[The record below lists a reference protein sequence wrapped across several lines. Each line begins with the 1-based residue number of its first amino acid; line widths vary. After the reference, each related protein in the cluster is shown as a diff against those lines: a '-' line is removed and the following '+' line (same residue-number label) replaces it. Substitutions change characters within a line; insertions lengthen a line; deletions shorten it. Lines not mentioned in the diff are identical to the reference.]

1 MPLIGTRP
9 HRGFALVEALVAL
22 VVLSIALAGG
32 AALLVQAVRY
42 ERAAGERSRGLRH
55 VVSLADSLRA
65 LQRADGGPLQAV
77 TGPGS
82 PPGCAAFPRDCALE
96 SEAAQLISDW
106 RAATVGDMPSGAA
119 AEVNWLDAPPS
130 SYSVSVSWPAPG
142 SGQDTAVQLL
152 VDP

>member
-77 TGPGS
+77 TGPAAPRFRGTAHWS
-82 PPGCAAFPRDCALE
+82 PRRH
-96 SEAAQLISDW
+96 S
-106 RAATVGDMPSGAA
+106 
-119 AEVNWLDAPPS
+119 
-130 SYSVSVSWPAPG
+130 
-142 SGQDTAVQLL
+142 
-152 VDP
+152 